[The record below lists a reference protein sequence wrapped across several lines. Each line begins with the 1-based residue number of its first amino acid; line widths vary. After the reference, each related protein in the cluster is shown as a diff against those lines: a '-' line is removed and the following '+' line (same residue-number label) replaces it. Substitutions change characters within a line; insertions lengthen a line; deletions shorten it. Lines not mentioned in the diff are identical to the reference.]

1 MATLEQIQN
10 RMKKLQAQ
18 ADALIAKNAQAVVD
32 QIRELMLKH
41 GLTTA
46 DIETNAGVRRAPK
59 TAAVHKSGINAKAA
73 KSAGVPKYLD
83 PKTGATWTGHGR
95 APSWIAG
102 AKDRTKFLAHGEVEA
117 ISATAKKSAGAAS
130 GVVRTGQPK
139 GAQPAMYIDRKSGAT
154 WSGRGRA
161 PAWLAKAKDRT
172 KFLINPTLGTDA
184 TGPKEEITPKAIRK
198 NAVAAKKVARKKVA
212 TVTKAVVKSVSAKEV
227 KATAEGK
234 RVVAK
239 KAAGRKAAAT
249 NPSPAE
255 NGAGAPVE
263 SPTEQIVA

>member
-10 RMKKLQAQ
+10 RLKKLQAQ
-18 ADALIAKNAQAVVD
+18 ADALIAKKAQVVVD

-46 DIETNAGVRRAPK
+46 DIETGTTVRRAAK
-59 TAAVHKSGINAKAA
+59 TAAVRKSGINAKAA
-73 KSAGVPKYLD
+73 KPAGVPKYLD

-117 ISATAKKSAGAAS
+117 VSAKGA
-130 GVVRTGQPK
+130 VRTGQPK
-139 GAQPAMYIDRKSGAT
+139 GAQPAMYIDRKTGAT

-161 PAWLAKAKDRT
+161 PAWLAKAKDRS
-172 KFLINPTLGTDA
+172 KFLINPAVGTDA
-184 TGPKEEITPKAIRK
+184 IGSKEEVTRKAIRK
-198 NAVAAKKVARKKVA
+198 NAVAAKKIARKKLA
-212 TVTKAVVKSVSAKEV
+212 TVKKAVVKSVSAKEV
-227 KATAEGK
+227 RATAEGK

-239 KAAGRKAAAT
+239 KAASRKAAAS
-249 NPSPAE
+249 NPSPIE
-255 NGAGAPVE
+255 NGAGALE
-263 SPTEQIVA
+263 SPSGQIVA

>member
-1 MATLEQIQN
+1 
-10 RMKKLQAQ
+10 
-18 ADALIAKNAQAVVD
+18 
-32 QIRELMLKH
+32 
-41 GLTTA
+41 
-46 DIETNAGVRRAPK
+46 
-59 TAAVHKSGINAKAA
+59 
-73 KSAGVPKYLD
+73 
-83 PKTGATWTGHGR
+83 
-95 APSWIAG
+95 
-102 AKDRTKFLAHGEVEA
+102 
-117 ISATAKKSAGAAS
+117 
-130 GVVRTGQPK
+130 
-139 GAQPAMYIDRKSGAT
+139 
-154 WSGRGRA
+154 
-161 PAWLAKAKDRT
+161 LAKAKDRT
-172 KFLINPTLGTDA
+172 KFLINPALATDA
-184 TGPKEEITPKAIRK
+184 TGPKEGGTPKAIRK

>member
-1 MATLEQIQN
+1 MATLEQIKD

-18 ADALIAKNAQAVVD
+18 ADALIAKKAQTIVN

-46 DIETNAGVRRAPK
+46 DIESNAAVRRAAK
-59 TAAVHKSGINAKAA
+59 TSAAHKSGIKARA
-73 KSAGVPKYLD
+73 EKAAGVPKYLD

-117 ISATAKKSAGAAS
+117 VSATSRKSAGAAN
-130 GVVRTGQPK
+130 GVVQTRQPK
-139 GAQPAMYIDRKSGAT
+139 GTQPAMYIDRKTGAT

-172 KFLINPTLGTDA
+172 RFLINPAVSTDA
-184 TGPKEEITPKAIRK
+184 TGSKEEVTPKAIRK
-198 NAVAAKKVARKKVA
+198 NAVAAKKVAQKKVA
-212 TVTKAVVKSVSAKEV
+212 TVKKAVVKSVPAKEV

-239 KAAGRKAAAT
+239 KAASRKAAAS
-249 NPSPAE
+249 NPSPIE
-255 NGAGAPVE
+255 NGAGALE
-263 SPTEQIVA
+263 SPSGQIVA

>member
-10 RMKKLQAQ
+10 RLKKLQAQ
-18 ADALIAKNAQAVVD
+18 ADALIAKKAQVVVD

-46 DIETNAGVRRAPK
+46 DIETGTTVRRAAK
-59 TAAVHKSGINAKAA
+59 TAAVRKSGINAKAA
-73 KSAGVPKYLD
+73 KPAGVPKYLD

-117 ISATAKKSAGAAS
+117 VSATAKKSAGAAK
-130 GVVRTGQPK
+130 GAVRTGQPK
-139 GAQPAMYIDRKSGAT
+139 GAQPAMYIDRKTGAT

-161 PAWLAKAKDRT
+161 PAWLAKAKDRS
-172 KFLINPTLGTDA
+172 KFLINPAVGTDA
-184 TGPKEEITPKAIRK
+184 IGSKEEVTRKAIRK
-198 NAVAAKKVARKKVA
+198 NAVAAKKIARKKLA
-212 TVTKAVVKSVSAKEV
+212 TVKKAVVKSVSAKEV
-227 KATAEGK
+227 RATAEGK

-239 KAAGRKAAAT
+239 KAASRKAAAS
-249 NPSPAE
+249 NPSPIE
-255 NGAGAPVE
+255 NGAGALE
-263 SPTEQIVA
+263 SPSGQIVA